1 MLIMDST
8 CVVNLITGSATDID
22 VVASYIDINT
32 TTNAV
37 TPRAPTMT
45 HILTAATTVIVAAP
59 SAGTVRNVKAISI
72 NNEGA
77 TANLVEAEIN
87 NGYGVRLIRAT
98 LAAGESLIMGED
110 GQWSYYAAN
119 GAIQVPTGIAQLDNY
134 GISGCLAE
142 TIPRNSTIA
151 TNIGAI
157 TSGTLNL
164 QAIYLRAGTICSSI
178 SFLSGATQATTPTNQ
193 IFSLYDG
200 NRNLLAVTNNDTTTA
215 WAASTLKT
223 LNIATPY
230 TITQTG
236 LYYLGI
242 MVTATTVPTLI
253 CNTASAVT
261 TLAGLAPIIRGNSTT
276 GLTTTMP
283 ATAAAIATAGLNAI
297 WGCIK

>member
-32 TTNAV
+32 STNAV

-59 SAGTVRNVKAISI
+59 SAGTVRNVKALSI

-87 NGYGVRLIRAT
+87 NGYGVRLIRAN
-98 LAAGESLIMGED
+98 LAAGESVIMGED

-134 GISGCLAE
+134 GISGSLAE
-142 TIPRNSTIA
+142 TMPRNSTTF
-151 TNIGAI
+151 TNQAAQ
-157 TSGTLNL
+157 TSGTLFL

-178 SFLSGATQATTPTNQ
+178 SFHSATTAAASLTNQ
-193 IFSLYDG
+193 IFGLYDG
-200 NRNLLAVTNNDTTTA
+200 NRNLLASTANDTTTA
-215 WAASTLKT
+215 WAANTLKT

-236 LYYLGI
+236 LYYLGC
-242 MVTATTVPTLI
+242 MVAAGTMPSMLG
-253 CNTASAVT
+253 VT
-261 TLAGLAPIIRGNSTT
+261 IPVSVNLLGQAPILHGTSTT
-276 GLTTTMP
+276 GLTTTLP
-283 ATAAAIATAGLNAI
+283 ATAAAITIGTGTSM

>member
-59 SAGTVRNVKAISI
+59 TAGTVRNVKAISI

-77 TANLVEAEIN
+77 TANLIEAEIN
-87 NGYGVRLIRAT
+87 NGYGVRLIRAN
-98 LAAGESLIMGED
+98 LAAGESVIMGED

-134 GISGCLAE
+134 GISGNLAE
-142 TIPRNSTIA
+142 TIPRNSIVA
-151 TNIGAI
+151 TSISGAI

-164 QAIYLRAGTICSSI
+164 QAIYLRAGTIVSSI
-178 SFLSGATQATTPTNQ
+178 SFHSGTAGATTPTNQ

-200 NRNLLAVTNNDTTTA
+200 NRNLLANTNNDTTTA
-215 WAASTLKT
+215 WAANALKT

-242 MVTATTVPTLI
+242 MVAASTVPTLV
-253 CNTASAVT
+253 CNTASGVS
-261 TLAGLAPIIRGNSTT
+261 TLAGQAPILRGNSTT

-283 ATAAAIATAGLNAI
+283 ATAAAITAAVNAI